1 MHYIP
6 ELEFLKQTFDQYI
19 LSLQHSLELK
29 YFHFAQFLLDAYQAA
44 HWLEKVRIENLK
56 IQKKKKLK
64 FRTDLQ
70 DQVMYGWSATQ

>member
-56 IQKKKKLK
+56 IQKKKK
-64 FRTDLQ
+64 
-70 DQVMYGWSATQ
+70 VEV